1 MHIQIVALFLGS
13 ALHVAAQSVVGE
25 AYGFA
30 TGVTGG
36 GSATAVTPADAE
48 ELASLLSDDEAR
60 VILIDK
66 EYDFTGDVTT
76 GAGCTRTT
84 CTIAEGGQYFLGD
97 LSCGGSDNVVDN
109 AVSYDTAGTEALVV
123 GSNKSILGVGGKGIL
138 KGKGLKLA
146 SGASNGEK
154 SAALLDYQV

>member
-1 MHIQIVALFLGS
+1 MHLQTAALLLGS
-13 ALHVAAQSVVGE
+13 VLHVVAQSVVGE

-109 AVSYDTAGTEALVV
+109 AISYDAAGNEPLVV
-123 GSNKSILGVGGKGIL
+123 GSNKSIVGVGGKGVL

-146 SGASNGEK
+146 SGASNGEQ
-154 SAALLDYQV
+154 SRVLLDFYI